1 MVPALEASTGMGDA
15 DSVAYLLIAVGRAE
29 SLVHDQD
36 PGHASDQAG
45 DRGG

>member
-1 MVPALEASTGMGDA
+1 MWGA

-36 PGHASDQAG
+36 PGHAADQDG
-45 DRGG
+45 QRGG